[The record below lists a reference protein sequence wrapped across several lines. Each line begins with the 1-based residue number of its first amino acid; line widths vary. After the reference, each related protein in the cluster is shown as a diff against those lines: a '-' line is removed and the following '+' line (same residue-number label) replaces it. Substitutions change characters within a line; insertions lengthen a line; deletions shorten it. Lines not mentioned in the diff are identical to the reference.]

1 MESTRAPRADLFD
14 PAALSA
20 LGHFEIVA
28 RWIVDGFLSGLHRS
42 PRKGFSVEFA
52 DFRPY
57 QPGDDL
63 RYVDWKI
70 AARADRW
77 VVKQY
82 EEETN
87 LRATIILDVSRS
99 MDWRGASEEPR
110 LTKRAYAEQLTAA
123 LGLLLLRQ
131 RDAVGL
137 IRFDDAV
144 RTSIPPRAR
153 SGQWRRLV
161 AALAEQGNGRAS
173 DLASA
178 LGQAARVVTRRG
190 MVILIS
196 DLLVDVDAALP
207 AMRGL
212 RAAGH
217 DVTVLHVMDPAERD
231 FTLAGEARYTDPE
244 SELDVPAA
252 AADVRAAYR
261 TTVDHVIE
269 EWKERL
275 GALGAGY
282 EVILTDQPYAI
293 PLRLAFGARELR
305 DQCVARAA
313 AHANVGGDE
322 PEAILRRAR
331 RDEPARGIA
340 QAIEHCAAPDDGRG
354 GDRVVEDDRHRGGS
368 VTDAKARQER
378 PRGSEGERQDEEHA
392 QQHEQQVAQA
402 Q

>member
-1 MESTRAPRADLFD
+1 MQPRNIAGETSRGLYTPSRASLRIGCASARARFLALRTTAVIPTPRLPCGQNMESTRAPRADLFD

-161 AALAEQGNGRAS
+161 AALAEPGNGRAS

-178 LGQAARVVTRRG
+178 LGQAARLVTRRG

-196 DLLVDVDAALP
+196 DLLVDVDSALP

-217 DVTVLHVMDPAERD
+217 DVTVRHVMDPAERD

-261 TTVDHVIE
+261 TTVDRVID

-293 PLRLAFGARELR
+293 PLRLAFGARE
-305 DQCVARAA
+305 
-313 AHANVGGDE
+313 
-322 PEAILRRAR
+322 RRA
-331 RDEPARGIA
+331 
-340 QAIEHCAAPDDGRG
+340 
-354 GDRVVEDDRHRGGS
+354 
-368 VTDAKARQER
+368 
-378 PRGSEGERQDEEHA
+378 
-392 QQHEQQVAQA
+392 
-402 Q
+402 

>member
-1 MESTRAPRADLFD
+1 MELTSRADLFD
-14 PAALSA
+14 PSALAS

-99 MDWRGASEEPR
+99 MDWRGTSEAPR
-110 LTKRAYAEQLTAA
+110 VTKRAYAEQLTAA
-123 LGLLLLRQ
+123 LALLLLRQ

-153 SGQWRRLV
+153 TGQWRRLV
-161 AALAEQGNGRAS
+161 AALAEPGNGSAS
-173 DLASA
+173 DVASA
-178 LGQAARVVTRRG
+178 LGQAARLVTRRG

-207 AMRGL
+207 ALRGL

-217 DVTVLHVMDPAERD
+217 DVNVLHVMDPAERELP
-231 FTLAGEARYTDPE
+231 FSGEALFIDPE
-244 SELDVPAA
+244 SELAIPASL
-252 AADVRAAYR
+252 ADVRAAYR
-261 TTVDHVIE
+261 NTVDEVID
-269 EWKERL
+269 EWRTMFGSL
-275 GALGAGY
+275 GIGY
-282 EVILTDQPYAI
+282 EVISTDAP
-293 PLRLAFGARELR
+293 FG
-305 DQCVARAA
+305 V
-313 AHANVGGDE
+313 
-322 PEAILRRAR
+322 PLRRAF
-331 RDEPARGIA
+331 A
-340 QAIEHCAAPDDGRG
+340 
-354 GDRVVEDDRHRGGS
+354 
-368 VTDAKARQER
+368 ARQSL
-378 PRGSEGERQDEEHA
+378 P
-392 QQHEQQVAQA
+392 
-402 Q
+402 

>member
-1 MESTRAPRADLFD
+1 MPPSRPIARIRARELRTCPLLRGVVYKLDQGPSYAQGGISGAFPAPTWCPRFRPQMGTAVRADLHD
-14 PAALSA
+14 PASLAA
-20 LGHFEIVA
+20 LGHIEIVA
-28 RWIVDGFLSGLHRS
+28 RWIVDGFMSGLHRS

-52 DFRPY
+52 DYRPY

-70 AARADRW
+70 AARSDRW

-99 MDWRGASEEPR
+99 MDWRGGGEEPR
-110 LTKRAYAEQLTAA
+110 LTKRAYAEQLAAA

-161 AALAEQGNGRAS
+161 AALAEPGNGRAS

-178 LGQAARVVTRRG
+178 LGQAARLVTRRG

-196 DLLVDVDAALP
+196 DLLVDVDTALP

-217 DVTVLHVMDPAERD
+217 DVTVLHVMDP
-231 FTLAGEARYTDPE
+231 
-244 SELDVPAA
+244 
-252 AADVRAAYR
+252 
-261 TTVDHVIE
+261 
-269 EWKERL
+269 
-275 GALGAGY
+275 
-282 EVILTDQPYAI
+282 
-293 PLRLAFGARELR
+293 
-305 DQCVARAA
+305 
-313 AHANVGGDE
+313 
-322 PEAILRRAR
+322 
-331 RDEPARGIA
+331 
-340 QAIEHCAAPDDGRG
+340 
-354 GDRVVEDDRHRGGS
+354 
-368 VTDAKARQER
+368 
-378 PRGSEGERQDEEHA
+378 
-392 QQHEQQVAQA
+392 
-402 Q
+402 

>member
-99 MDWRGASEEPR
+99 MDWHGGGEVPR
-110 LTKRAYAEQLTAA
+110 ITKRAYVEQLAAA
-123 LGLLLLRQ
+123 LALLLLRQ

-161 AALAEQGNGRAS
+161 AALAEPGNGRAS
-173 DLASA
+173 DLSA
-178 LGQAARVVTRRG
+178 ALAQAARLVTRRG
-190 MVILIS
+190 MVILLS
-196 DLLVDVDAALP
+196 DLLVDVDATLP
-207 AMRGL
+207 ALRGL

-217 DVTVLHVMDPAERD
+217 DVVVLHIMDPAERD

-244 SELDVPAA
+244 SEADVPAA

-261 TTVDHVIE
+261 ATVDHVIA
-269 EWKERL
+269 EWKDRL

-293 PLRLAFGARELR
+293 PLRLAFGARE
-305 DQCVARAA
+305 
-313 AHANVGGDE
+313 
-322 PEAILRRAR
+322 RR
-331 RDEPARGIA
+331 P
-340 QAIEHCAAPDDGRG
+340 
-354 GDRVVEDDRHRGGS
+354 
-368 VTDAKARQER
+368 
-378 PRGSEGERQDEEHA
+378 
-392 QQHEQQVAQA
+392 
-402 Q
+402 